1 MLIPGFNEQELSP
14 HLVKS
19 DIFIACIQQ
28 TEKDLHAYGIQI
40 PLQLP
45 GTMPLREL
53 LHELTPQLHRLLE
66 HGTHL
71 QEILYRVDVS
81 ESILQKALAACQD
94 MPLDELLG
102 RLIIL
107 RELQKVLTRQ
117 SFSSNN
123 PSNDWDDV

>member
-14 HLVKS
+14 HLVHAKV
-19 DIFIACIQQ
+19 FTACIQQ

-40 PLQLP
+40 PLHFP
-45 GTMPLREL
+45 GAMPLREL
-53 LHELTPQLHRLLE
+53 LHELIPQINRLLQ

-71 QEILYRVDVS
+71 QEILYRVDIP
-81 ESILQKALAACQD
+81 ESMLQKAMASCQG
-94 MPLDELLG
+94 MPLDELLS

-117 SFSSNN
+117 SLSNSN
-123 PSNDWDDV
+123 ESNDWEDV

>member
-19 DIFIACIQQ
+19 DIFMACIQQ

-81 ESILQKALAACQD
+81 ESILQKALVACQD